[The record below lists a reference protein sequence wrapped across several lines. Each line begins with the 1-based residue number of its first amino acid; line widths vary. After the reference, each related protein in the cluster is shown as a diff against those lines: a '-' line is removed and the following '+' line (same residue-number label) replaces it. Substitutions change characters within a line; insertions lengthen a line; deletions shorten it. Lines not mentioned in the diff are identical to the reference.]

1 MELSGKQIAD
11 LHRSAEVDPI
21 GARKPNR
28 IARLGYGVVAVNK
41 VKIRQRPEPPKHRIP
56 DALRCDL
63 IPPHVRN
70 FKRAMRKRI
79 EMELDDLTGN
89 DAQSLMLATFE
100 THVQQELQSKADSKE
115 GPIGLD
121 PILDKRDPIAASKLM
136 DRIAKRAD
144 ARQDDVGRRLQVP
157 VGFAHYGNAPGS
169 LDPFGNTPKVPHLVI
184 DDPDLR
190 WLVHRVKAFLRL

>member
-1 MELSGKQIAD
+1 
-11 LHRSAEVDPI
+11 
-21 GARKPNR
+21 
-28 IARLGYGVVAVNK
+28 
-41 VKIRQRPEPPKHRIP
+41 
-56 DALRCDL
+56 
-63 IPPHVRN
+63 
-70 FKRAMRKRI
+70 MRKRI

-89 DAQSLMLATFE
+89 DAQPLMLATFE

-136 DRIAKRAD
+136 DRIAKRAHP
-144 ARQDDVGRRLQVP
+144 RQDEMGRRLQVP
-157 VGFAHYGNAPGS
+157 VGFAHDGNAPGS

>member
-1 MELSGKQIAD
+1 
-11 LHRSAEVDPI
+11 
-21 GARKPNR
+21 
-28 IARLGYGVVAVNK
+28 
-41 VKIRQRPEPPKHRIP
+41 
-56 DALRCDL
+56 
-63 IPPHVRN
+63 
-70 FKRAMRKRI
+70 MRKRI

-157 VGFAHYGNAPGS
+157 VVFAHHRNAPGS

-190 WLVHRVKAFLRL
+190 WLVHRVKAFFRL